1 MPGEYHQF
9 YVYEPKQRLVMA
21 LPFEDRVVQW
31 AVYRN
36 LNPIFDKTFYEH
48 SCACR
53 IGKGTHYAADQ
64 LQHWMRKLDR
74 SPGETYYLK
83 ADVAKYFYRIDH
95 RTLFE
100 IIKRKISCRDT
111 LELIWKIIKKDD
123 GEFGIH
129 LGDHYFERDKIKG
142 IGIPIGNLTSQLFA
156 NVYLDFMDKFI
167 KHNLRAK
174 HYVRYMD
181 DFVILGKSKKELHTI
196 RQEIEIFLADYLKL
210 ELNNKTTVDNIWNGI
225 DFCGYVT
232 YPPYRKL
239 RKSTKRKLKRRLK
252 YLQKKYYK
260 EEVEINEINASV
272 QSYLGILKHCDSHN
286 LTMSVIGQLEDEIL
300 NQLDLEDVLEQ
311 RS

>member
-1 MPGEYHQF
+1 
-9 YVYEPKQRLVMA
+9 MA

-111 LELIWKIIKKDD
+111 LELIWK
-123 GEFGIH
+123 E
-129 LGDHYFERDKIKG
+129 DH
-142 IGIPIGNLTSQLFA
+142 
-156 NVYLDFMDKFI
+156 
-167 KHNLRAK
+167 
-174 HYVRYMD
+174 
-181 DFVILGKSKKELHTI
+181 
-196 RQEIEIFLADYLKL
+196 
-210 ELNNKTTVDNIWNGI
+210 
-225 DFCGYVT
+225 
-232 YPPYRKL
+232 
-239 RKSTKRKLKRRLK
+239 
-252 YLQKKYYK
+252 
-260 EEVEINEINASV
+260 
-272 QSYLGILKHCDSHN
+272 
-286 LTMSVIGQLEDEIL
+286 
-300 NQLDLEDVLEQ
+300 
-311 RS
+311 